1 MKEQKFTLNL
11 EGKNFD
17 FEIDSDG
24 YVWIVEKNEKFQMPE
39 KTNIGQLRPV
49 YNIEEAKEVGKVMLY
64 ISRRIQKIE
73 HQI

>member
-17 FEIDSDG
+17 FEIDRDG

-49 YNIEEAKEVGKVMLY
+49 YNLEEAKEVGKVMLY

-73 HQI
+73 Y